1 KSQGATV
8 DQVKV
13 LASLSLDR
21 HLTYVAMTRHRE
33 DLAVYYGRRSFEK
46 TGGLIPILSRRNSK
60 ETTLDYEGGPFYR
73 QALHFAESRGLHLVR
88 VARTL
93 VAHRLEWMV
102 RQKQTLMSL
111 ANRLA
116 SVGERLGVART
127 ASTANLVSAGKT
139 AKPMVSAITIFPQSM
154 AQAIEARLGA
164 DPGLQKEW
172 EDVSLRFR
180 LVYAQPEAAFEAVNV
195 DAMVQDTRVAAN
207 TILKIANTPELYGA
221 LRGKT
226 GLLVGK
232 SDKRDRETALLNV
245 PTLSRSLERF
255 LKIRVQTAQRAEMA
269 EYARRQNLSVEI
281 PDLSPNAKAAL
292 ERVRDAINRNDHS
305 AGLEYVLA
313 DGALKAE
320 LEGFARA
327 VSQRFGER
335 TFLGIATKDADGE
348 AFKTLTAGMSPTQQ
362 LEIKAAWASMRTV
375 QQLSAHERTVMALKQ
390 AEAIRQTK
398 SQGLSLK

>member
-1 KSQGATV
+1 
-8 DQVKV
+8 
-13 LASLSLDR
+13 
-21 HLTYVAMTRHRE
+21 
-33 DLAVYYGRRSFEK
+33 
-46 TGGLIPILSRRNSK
+46 
-60 ETTLDYEGGPFYR
+60 
-73 QALHFAESRGLHLVR
+73 
-88 VARTL
+88 
-93 VAHRLEWMV
+93 
-102 RQKQTLMSL
+102 MSL

-127 ASTANLVSAGKT
+127 ASTAHLVSAGKT

-180 LVYAQPEAAFEAVNV
+180 LVYAQPEAAFKAVNV
-195 DAMVQDTRVAAN
+195 DAMVQDTSVAAY
-207 TILKIANTPELYGA
+207 TMLKIANTPELYGA

-226 GLLVGK
+226 GLLAGK

-245 PTLSRSLERF
+245 PALSRSLERF
-255 LKIRVQTAQRAEMA
+255 LKIRIQTVQRAEMA

-281 PDLSPNAKAAL
+281 PDLSQNAKAVL
-292 ERVRDAINRNDHS
+292 ERVRDAINRNDHP
-305 AGLEYVLA
+305 AGLEYALA
-313 DGALKAE
+313 DRTVKAE

-335 TFLGIATKDADGE
+335 TFLGIAAKDADGE
-348 AFKTLTAGMSPTQQ
+348 AFKTLTAGISTALQ

-390 AEAIRQTK
+390 AEAMRQTK